1 MDPARPGPAG
11 PAYPGPPSGSVP
23 ATPGS
28 AAAAWQSAQAWHAY
42 ARTQAGPAQQ
52 HALAASAHWF
62 AVHRTLAAQ
71 ESARAGWA
79 AHPTPPAVAP
89 TGLAPAPGPS
99 SAAGPAWGTAG
110 HHGPP
115 APAAP
120 PGYPAP
126 GAPQPP
132 RRRGPALVGTFVAIV
147 GVLVLIGMV
156 LGVVRSAQQGLAEV
170 FDNPAPTVPAIDGWV
185 APEPVPEPATDQ
197 VPATGDVDP
206 APGDLTADGTDLP
219 PGAGMEERWKQ
230 GEYALPVPDDLLTA
244 SPGTP
249 FAPGQPDPTR
259 WLVDLNAANEGLR
272 VVFTDDSTYNCGM
285 DWIVERDMR
294 ESGVAGCYDPDY
306 PTTLFMYWGPE
317 ASAAAKEFV
326 LAHELSHLMQWW
338 HRFDVVQSA
347 GDAGLRDDEDWKTV
361 VESDATCRVL
371 SWGGYSQEVADSS
384 SSPCTAPDWSE
395 DWLAEQAA
403 ARGVTITDY

>member
-1 MDPARPGPAG
+1 MDLIPCDLADATAAGQYGELMDPARPGPAG
-11 PAYPGPPSGSVP
+11 PAYQGPPSGS
-23 ATPGS
+23 AHAPGS

-42 ARTQAGPAQQ
+42 ALTQVGRAQQ

-71 ESARAGWA
+71 EAARAG
-79 AHPTPPAVAP
+79 
-89 TGLAPAPGPS
+89 
-99 SAAGPAWGTAG
+99 G
-110 HHGPP
+110 HRWPP
-115 APAAP
+115 APAGP
-120 PGYPAP
+120 TGYPAP
-126 GAPQPP
+126 AAPQPP
-132 RRRGPALVGTFVAIV
+132 RRRRSALVGTFVALV
-147 GVLVLIGMV
+147 GVLVVVGLAA
-156 LGVVRSAQQGLAEV
+156 GVIRSAQQGLAGA

-185 APEPVPEPATDQ
+185 APEPDPETTPVPG
-197 VPATGDVDP
+197 TGSDDVVADP
-206 APGDLTADGTDLP
+206 APGDLAAGGSDLSAD
-219 PGAGMEERWKQ
+219 AGMEERWKQ
-230 GEYALPVPDDLLTA
+230 GDYALPVPDSLLTA
-244 SPGTP
+244 APGTA

-259 WLVDLNAANEGLR
+259 WLVDLNPANEGLR
-272 VVFTDDSTYNCGM
+272 VVFTDDGAYNCGM
-285 DWIVERDMR
+285 EWIVERDMR
-294 ESGVAGCYDPDY
+294 ETGVAGCYDPDY

-347 GDAGLRDDEDWKTV
+347 GEAGLRDDEDWKDV

-403 ARGVTITDY
+403 ARGVTITDH